1 MMLTRRDCLQ
11 TLVSTTCFT
20 GLNGFLEDALQAGN
34 ADPKHNSS
42 GSVQP
47 DVEIELRAAATEMPL
62 LKGDKT
68 PVWRF
73 EGKVVKGRK
82 NGLTASDSYLG
93 PTLHLVRNEKV
104 RIHFDN
110 NLDAS
115 SIIHW
120 HGLIVPEAADGL
132 PRQAIRPKAR
142 YTYDFTVQNPAGTY
156 LYHPHPHMQTG
167 EQVYRGLAGILIVHD
182 PAEDKIGLPA
192 GDQDL
197 TLAIQ
202 DRRVDAQNR
211 FVYQQS
217 MMDHMSGVLGDT
229 ILVNGRPNATF
240 RVERRPHRLRLA
252 NASNARIYKLAWSDG
267 SPLNVIGTG
276 SGLLSGEEGPQK
288 RPFVI
293 LAPGQRVEI
302 WEDFSVRKS
311 GSSVNL
317 VSEKFTIQGGMR
329 GMMGKGVGGPG
340 MMMNMN
346 MGGAELRIARFEV
359 QEGEPRPGSLPK
371 LPGQKPK
378 LPEPRREVRTTLAF
392 RMMRGLLN
400 GRAYRENDLLES
412 ERLKLNEPIH
422 WIFDNASEVGM
433 QMAHPMHIHAVA
445 FRVIERKGNGAN
457 ELAKG
462 IIDDGWQDTVLI
474 LPGETV
480 KLHVTPTQ
488 PGLFMYHCHNLE
500 HEDMGMMRDFRVTA
514 DL

>member
-1 MMLTRRDCLQ
+1 MNLTRRDCLQ

-20 GLNGFLEDALQAGN
+20 GLIGALGNTLEAGD
-34 ADPKHNSS
+34 ADPKQKST

-47 DVEIELRAAATEMPL
+47 DVEIELRAAATELPL
-62 LKGDKT
+62 LKGEKT

-73 EGKVVKGRK
+73 EGKVVKGR
-82 NGLTASDSYLG
+82 NDALTASDSYLG
-93 PTLHLVRNEKV
+93 PTLHLVRNERI

-110 NLDAS
+110 NVDAP
-115 SIIHW
+115 SIVHW

-132 PRQAIRPKAR
+132 PRQAIRPKER
-142 YTYDFTVQNPAGTY
+142 YTYDFIVQNPAGTY
-156 LYHPHPHMQTG
+156 LYHSHPHMQTG

-182 PAEDKIGLPA
+182 AAEDKIGLPA

-211 FVYQQS
+211 FAYQRS

-229 ILVNGRPNATF
+229 ILVNGRPNAGF
-240 RVERRPHRLRLA
+240 RVERRPYRLRLA
-252 NASNARIYKLAWSDG
+252 NVSNARIYKLAWSDG

-276 SGLLSGEEGPQK
+276 SGLLSGDEGPQK
-288 RPFVI
+288 RPFIV
-293 LAPGQRVEI
+293 LAPGQRAEI

-311 GSSVNL
+311 GATVNL
-317 VSEKFTIQGGMR
+317 VSEKFTIPGGMR
-329 GMMGKGVGGPG
+329 GMMGKGMMGKG
-340 MMMNMN
+340 MMMNM
-346 MGGAELRIARFEV
+346 GSDELRIARFEV
-359 QEGEPRPGSLPK
+359 QTGEARPGPLPK
-371 LPGQKPK
+371 LLGQKPK
-378 LPEPRREVRTTLAF
+378 LPEARREVRTTLAF

-400 GRAYRENDLLES
+400 GRIYKEDDLLDS

-422 WIFDNASEVGM
+422 WIFDNATEMGM
-433 QMAHPMHIHAVA
+433 QMAHPMHIHAVQ
-445 FRVIERKGNGAN
+445 FRVVERKGNGAN

-462 IIDDGWQDTVLI
+462 IIDDGCQDTVLI

-514 DL
+514 D